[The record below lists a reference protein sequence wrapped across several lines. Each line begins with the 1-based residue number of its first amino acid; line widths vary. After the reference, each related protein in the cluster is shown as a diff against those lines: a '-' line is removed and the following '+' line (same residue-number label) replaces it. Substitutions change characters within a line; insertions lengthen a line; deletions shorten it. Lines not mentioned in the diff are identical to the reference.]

1 MAENI
6 NLIKQE
12 SGTSSCDKDMEMRL
26 IQDLLKRYKEA
37 YLSVPLDHNGAD
49 ELYKWQLITEC
60 EGKSELDIIQK
71 FKTKN
76 IVDVARV
83 NQVLTTL
90 SKDQPQQLANN
101 FALLT
106 NEDVPL
112 SDRLSDFKSAM
123 GELCGDKFNV
133 KANDERTASAFLA
146 CWNPNKYTFYKDE
159 IYQNYCNY
167 INAPAQKAG
176 NKYPHYLQLLE
187 SLVQTIRQDAELT
200 DKFATETDGLVQSDL
215 LIAQNILWQMKDMMK
230 KEKNNPNQN
239 PQNEYSMIPENIRQ
253 FTNIL
258 RLKKNI
264 ILQGAPGTGKTY
276 NTAALALAICGEQIP
291 EDHGEVMRR
300 YEELQKEGRIGFV
313 TFHQSMD
320 YEDFV
325 EGIKPK
331 TENGTVSYEVED
343 GIFKKICEEG
353 QSHLNRGSHF
363 IKEENRVSVSQAVHN
378 DIDEAINSFLK
389 DIPKEGI
396 YIPSVRNPSKLFL
409 VYKEGG
415 SLYVKGDGR
424 SYPIKMKSVR
434 AGEYD
439 YRHQSYEPAVGQYIR
454 EHYLNKSIS
463 QNVET
468 KTDSS
473 KVKYHLDDTDF
484 NNVYK
489 SVEEDIK
496 KQKIRVLPF
505 RRSMVPVKYEFR
517 NIYFGETRPKPINKD
532 NLKLYY
538 DYFLEKN
545 EFDISDYGRDE
556 FFTLI
561 SDLTNKQTNTVDYIN
576 YGAILQEML
585 KRAKQVVLLPSI
597 STEINEVLQDD
608 FSQQDEFAVT
618 EEETYCVEYNN
629 NYVLIIDEINRGNV
643 SKIFGEL
650 ITLLEAD
657 KRIGGDHPIRVTL
670 PYSKESFGVPSNL
683 YIIGTMNTTDRSVG
697 NIDYAVRR
705 RFAFATLKAKRELVE
720 QNSILEAATLFD
732 AVESFIK
739 KHKIDMDFEDLMVG
753 HSYFFAKDEYELEL
767 KWQYEILPLLN
778 EYIKDGIINAK
789 TIDNDI
795 IVEMFVEMCLSNSLI
810 LKDEDDSTSTDIEA
824 QIEEAEVLKTLFSPS
839 DEIHGV
845 TYYMQ
850 FTEIMQVLIDYTHN
864 NHLKPYNLQV
874 AMKKYGFLS
883 KSIKQRRFEMQ
894 PRKLYP
900 VKITQNNKWLYDR
913 CYEFM
918 DYNQLK
924 ANK

>member
-1 MAENI
+1 MAATI
-6 NLIKQE
+6 NLMSRE
-12 SGTSSCDKDMEMRL
+12 DGYSSCDVEISKEQWFELLQDSAIVGKAMDALLKFFRSSEHKSTCKGVTEEGSPQSANAMITAFAKRVGKKLNINVIGSDGKQTFWPIPMKEGRL
-26 IQDLLKRYKEA
+26 LSDGHYEWTLRDELVEAIRKWLILDLLKRYKEA

-76 IVDVARV
+76 IVDVPRV
-83 NQVLTTL
+83 NQVLTAL
-90 SKDQPQQLANN
+90 SKDQPQQLADN
-101 FALLT
+101 FALLM

-123 GELCGDKFNV
+123 AELCGDKFNM

-159 IYQNYCNY
+159 IYQNYCSY
-167 INAPAQKAG
+167 INEPAQKAG

-187 SLVQTIRQDAELT
+187 SLVQTIRQDAELL
-200 DKFATETDGLVQSDL
+200 DKFTTETDGMLQSDL

-396 YIPSVRNPSKLFL
+396 YIPSVRNPSKMFL

-424 SYPIKMKSVR
+424 SYPIRMKSVR

-454 EHYLNKSIS
+454 KHYLSI
-463 QNVET
+463 
-468 KTDSS
+468 TDSP
-473 KVKYHLDDTDF
+473 HI
-484 NNVYK
+484 
-489 SVEEDIK
+489 VEKTVWNE
-496 KQKIRVLPF
+496 
-505 RRSMVPVKYEFR
+505 
-517 NIYFGETRPKPINKD
+517 ETRSS
-532 NLKLYY
+532 
-538 DYFLEKN
+538 E
-545 EFDISDYGRDE
+545 
-556 FFTLI
+556 
-561 SDLTNKQTNTVDYIN
+561 
-576 YGAILQEML
+576 
-585 KRAKQVVLLPSI
+585 
-597 STEINEVLQDD
+597 
-608 FSQQDEFAVT
+608 
-618 EEETYCVEYNN
+618 

-778 EYIKDGIINAK
+778 EYIKDGIVNAK
-789 TIDNDI
+789 PINSDMTVADFVGIND
-795 IVEMFVEMCLSNSLI
+795 
-810 LKDEDDSTSTDIEA
+810 
-824 QIEEAEVLKTLFSPS
+824 
-839 DEIHGV
+839 
-845 TYYMQ
+845 
-850 FTEIMQVLIDYTHN
+850 
-864 NHLKPYNLQV
+864 
-874 AMKKYGFLS
+874 
-883 KSIKQRRFEMQ
+883 
-894 PRKLYP
+894 
-900 VKITQNNKWLYDR
+900 
-913 CYEFM
+913 
-918 DYNQLK
+918 
-924 ANK
+924 

>member
-1 MAENI
+1 MADNI

-12 SGTSSCDKDMEMRL
+12 NGTSSCDKDMEMRL

-123 GELCGDKFNV
+123 AELCGDKFNM

-159 IYQNYCNY
+159 IYQNYCSY
-167 INAPAQKAG
+167 INEPAQKAG

-276 NTAALALAICGEQIP
+276 NTAALALAICGEHIP
-291 EDHGEVMRR
+291 EGHGEVMLR

-343 GIFKKICEEG
+343 GIFKRICVEG
-353 QSHLNRGSHF
+353 QRHPNKESHKSISTQEFNDKYG
-363 IKEENRVSVSQAVHN
+363 
-378 DIDEAINSFLK
+378 DIDRAIDSFKK
-389 DIPKEGI
+389 DIPEEG
-396 YIPSVRNPSKLFL
+396 
-409 VYKEGG
+409 
-415 SLYVKGDGR
+415 LYVQSARSSSKFLIINKNDHLFAKVKGKEY
-424 SYPIKMKSVR
+424 SLNEKSIKTNK
-434 AGEYD
+434 YD
-439 YRHQSYEPAVGQYIR
+439 YAHHSYEPAVGKYIY
-454 EHYLNKSIS
+454 EHYSMPIS
-463 QNVET
+463 QNI
-468 KTDSS
+468 DI
-473 KVKYHLDDTDF
+473 DTDF
-484 NNVYK
+484 
-489 SVEEDIK
+489 ED
-496 KQKIRVLPF
+496 R
-505 RRSMVPVKYEFR
+505 
-517 NIYFGETRPKPINKD
+517 
-532 NLKLYY
+532 
-538 DYFLEKN
+538 
-545 EFDISDYGRDE
+545 
-556 FFTLI
+556 
-561 SDLTNKQTNTVDYIN
+561 
-576 YGAILQEML
+576 
-585 KRAKQVVLLPSI
+585 
-597 STEINEVLQDD
+597 LQD
-608 FSQQDEFAVT
+608 
-618 EEETYCVEYNN
+618 NH

-657 KRIGGDHPIRVTL
+657 KRIEGDHPIRVTL

-789 TIDNDI
+789 PINSDMTVADFVGIND
-795 IVEMFVEMCLSNSLI
+795 
-810 LKDEDDSTSTDIEA
+810 
-824 QIEEAEVLKTLFSPS
+824 
-839 DEIHGV
+839 
-845 TYYMQ
+845 
-850 FTEIMQVLIDYTHN
+850 
-864 NHLKPYNLQV
+864 
-874 AMKKYGFLS
+874 
-883 KSIKQRRFEMQ
+883 
-894 PRKLYP
+894 
-900 VKITQNNKWLYDR
+900 
-913 CYEFM
+913 
-918 DYNQLK
+918 
-924 ANK
+924 

>member
-6 NLIKQE
+6 YLIKQE
-12 SGTSSCDKDMEMRL
+12 NGTSSCDKDTEMRL

-90 SKDQPQQLANN
+90 SKDQPQQLADN
-101 FALLT
+101 FALLM

-291 EDHGEVMRR
+291 ENHGEVMLR

-331 TENGTVSYEVED
+331 TENGMVSYEVED
-343 GIFKKICEEG
+343 GIFKRICEEG
-353 QSHLNRGSHF
+353 QSHLNRESHF
-363 IKEENRVSVSQAVHN
+363 IKEENRVTVSQAVHS
-378 DIDEAINSFLK
+378 DIDEAINSFMK

-396 YIPSVRNPSKLFL
+396 YIPSVRNPSKMFL
-409 VYKEGG
+409 VYKEGEN
-415 SLYVKGDGR
+415 LYVKGDGR
-424 SYPIKMKSVR
+424 SYPLRMKSVR

-454 EHYLNKSIS
+454 KHYLSI
-463 QNVET
+463 
-468 KTDSS
+468 TDSP
-473 KVKYHLDDTDF
+473 HI
-484 NNVYK
+484 
-489 SVEEDIK
+489 VEKTVWNE
-496 KQKIRVLPF
+496 
-505 RRSMVPVKYEFR
+505 
-517 NIYFGETRPKPINKD
+517 ETRSS
-532 NLKLYY
+532 
-538 DYFLEKN
+538 E
-545 EFDISDYGRDE
+545 
-556 FFTLI
+556 
-561 SDLTNKQTNTVDYIN
+561 
-576 YGAILQEML
+576 
-585 KRAKQVVLLPSI
+585 
-597 STEINEVLQDD
+597 
-608 FSQQDEFAVT
+608 
-618 EEETYCVEYNN
+618 

-657 KRIGGDHPIRVTL
+657 KRIGGDHTIRVTL

-705 RFAFATLKAKRELVE
+705 RFAFATLKADRELVE
-720 QNSILEAATLFD
+720 QNSILEAVTLFD

-739 KHKIDMDFEDLMVG
+739 KHQIDMDFEDLMVG

-894 PRKLYP
+894 PRNLYP

-918 DYNQLK
+918 DYHQLK

>member
-1 MAENI
+1 MPRKLLTNRQRMMADNI

-12 SGTSSCDKDMEMRL
+12 NGTSSCDKDMEMRL

-60 EGKSELDIIQK
+60 KGKSELDIIQK

-331 TENGTVSYEVED
+331 TENGMVSYEVED

-396 YIPSVRNPSKLFL
+396 YIPSVRNPSKMFL

-424 SYPIKMKSVR
+424 SYPIRMKSVR

-454 EHYLNKSIS
+454 KHYLSI
-463 QNVET
+463 
-468 KTDSS
+468 TDSP
-473 KVKYHLDDTDF
+473 HI
-484 NNVYK
+484 
-489 SVEEDIK
+489 VEKTVWNE
-496 KQKIRVLPF
+496 
-505 RRSMVPVKYEFR
+505 
-517 NIYFGETRPKPINKD
+517 ETRS
-532 NLKLYY
+532 
-538 DYFLEKN
+538 N
-545 EFDISDYGRDE
+545 E
-556 FFTLI
+556 
-561 SDLTNKQTNTVDYIN
+561 
-576 YGAILQEML
+576 
-585 KRAKQVVLLPSI
+585 
-597 STEINEVLQDD
+597 
-608 FSQQDEFAVT
+608 
-618 EEETYCVEYNN
+618 

-789 TIDNDI
+789 PINSDMTVADFVGIND
-795 IVEMFVEMCLSNSLI
+795 
-810 LKDEDDSTSTDIEA
+810 
-824 QIEEAEVLKTLFSPS
+824 
-839 DEIHGV
+839 
-845 TYYMQ
+845 
-850 FTEIMQVLIDYTHN
+850 
-864 NHLKPYNLQV
+864 
-874 AMKKYGFLS
+874 
-883 KSIKQRRFEMQ
+883 
-894 PRKLYP
+894 
-900 VKITQNNKWLYDR
+900 
-913 CYEFM
+913 
-918 DYNQLK
+918 
-924 ANK
+924 

>member
-1 MAENI
+1 MAATI
-6 NLIKQE
+6 NLMSRE
-12 SGTSSCDKDMEMRL
+12 DGYSSCDVEISKEQWFELLQDSAIVGKAMDALLKFFRSSEHKSTCKGVTEEGSPQSANAMITAFAKRVGKKLNINVIGSDGKQTFWPIPMKEGRL
-26 IQDLLKRYKEA
+26 LSDGHYEWTLRDELVEAIRKWLILDLLKRYKEA

-76 IVDVARV
+76 IVDVPRV
-83 NQVLTTL
+83 NQVLTAL
-90 SKDQPQQLANN
+90 SKDQPQQLADN
-101 FALLT
+101 FALLM

-123 GELCGDKFNV
+123 AELCGDKFNM

-159 IYQNYCNY
+159 IYQNYCSY
-167 INAPAQKAG
+167 INEPAQKAG

-187 SLVQTIRQDAELT
+187 SLVQTIRQDAELL
-200 DKFATETDGLVQSDL
+200 DKFTTETDGMLQSDL

-363 IKEENRVSVSQAVHN
+363 IKEENRVSVSQVVHN

-396 YIPSVRNPSKLFL
+396 YIPSVRNPSKMFL

-424 SYPIKMKSVR
+424 SYPIRMKSVR

-454 EHYLNKSIS
+454 KHYLSI
-463 QNVET
+463 
-468 KTDSS
+468 TDSP
-473 KVKYHLDDTDF
+473 HI
-484 NNVYK
+484 
-489 SVEEDIK
+489 VEKTVWNE
-496 KQKIRVLPF
+496 
-505 RRSMVPVKYEFR
+505 
-517 NIYFGETRPKPINKD
+517 ETRSS
-532 NLKLYY
+532 
-538 DYFLEKN
+538 E
-545 EFDISDYGRDE
+545 
-556 FFTLI
+556 
-561 SDLTNKQTNTVDYIN
+561 
-576 YGAILQEML
+576 
-585 KRAKQVVLLPSI
+585 
-597 STEINEVLQDD
+597 
-608 FSQQDEFAVT
+608 
-618 EEETYCVEYNN
+618 

-657 KRIGGDHPIRVTL
+657 KRIGGDHPIRVTAL
-670 PYSKESFGVPSNL
+670 LERVVRGAVKLIHHRHYEHHRPQRGQYRLCCAPPVRVRHIEGRQE
-683 YIIGTMNTTDRSVG
+683 IGR
-697 NIDYAVRR
+697 A
-705 RFAFATLKAKRELVE
+705 
-720 QNSILEAATLFD
+720 
-732 AVESFIK
+732 
-739 KHKIDMDFEDLMVG
+739 
-753 HSYFFAKDEYELEL
+753 
-767 KWQYEILPLLN
+767 
-778 EYIKDGIINAK
+778 
-789 TIDNDI
+789 
-795 IVEMFVEMCLSNSLI
+795 
-810 LKDEDDSTSTDIEA
+810 
-824 QIEEAEVLKTLFSPS
+824 
-839 DEIHGV
+839 
-845 TYYMQ
+845 
-850 FTEIMQVLIDYTHN
+850 
-864 NHLKPYNLQV
+864 
-874 AMKKYGFLS
+874 
-883 KSIKQRRFEMQ
+883 
-894 PRKLYP
+894 KLY
-900 VKITQNNKWLYDR
+900 TR
-913 CYEFM
+913 SCYIV
-918 DYNQLK
+918 
-924 ANK
+924 

>member
-1 MAENI
+1 MPRKLLTNRQRMMADNI

-12 SGTSSCDKDMEMRL
+12 NGTSSCDKDMEMRL

-37 YLSVPLDHNGAD
+37 YLSVSLDHNGAD

-90 SKDQPQQLANN
+90 SKDQPQQLADN
-101 FALLT
+101 FALLM

-123 GELCGDKFNV
+123 AELCGDKFNM

-200 DKFATETDGLVQSDL
+200 DKFATETDGMLQSDL

-276 NTAALALAICGEQIP
+276 NTAALALAICGEHIP
-291 EDHGEVMRR
+291 EGHGEVMLR

-331 TENGTVSYEVED
+331 TENGMVSYEVED
-343 GIFKKICEEG
+343 GIFKLISNKAQTKQGSDILDCIDKYIHSIEG
-353 QSHLNRGSHF
+353 YANKKL
-363 IKEENRVSVSQAVHN
+363 
-378 DIDEAINSFLK
+378 
-389 DIPKEGI
+389 IPTITGR
-396 YIPSVRNPSKLFL
+396 S
-409 VYKEGG
+409 
-415 SLYVKGDGR
+415 SLYVWWNKGNSTLSTR
-424 SYPIKMKSVR
+424 SSISSSSKDPEYSPSPINIEKLKM
-434 AGEYD
+434 
-439 YRHQSYEPAVGQYIR
+439 QAVG
-454 EHYLNKSIS
+454 EGM
-463 QNVET
+463 E
-468 KTDSS
+468 
-473 KVKYHLDDTDF
+473 
-484 NNVYK
+484 NNWPTYAQA
-489 SVEEDIK
+489 I
-496 KQKIRVLPF
+496 
-505 RRSMVPVKYEFR
+505 
-517 NIYFGETRPKPINKD
+517 INAV
-532 NLKLYY
+532 
-538 DYFLEKN
+538 KN
-545 EFDISDYGRDE
+545 EYRNELEDSD
-556 FFTLI
+556 
-561 SDLTNKQTNTVDYIN
+561 
-576 YGAILQEML
+576 
-585 KRAKQVVLLPSI
+585 
-597 STEINEVLQDD
+597 ST
-608 FSQQDEFAVT
+608 T
-618 EEETYCVEYNN
+618 P
-629 NYVLIIDEINRGNV
+629 YVLIIDEINRGNV

-739 KHKIDMDFEDLMVG
+739 KHQIDMDFEDLMVG

-789 TIDNDI
+789 PISSDLTIAD
-795 IVEMFVEMCLSNSLI
+795 FVGEWHPAS
-810 LKDEDDSTSTDIEA
+810 A
-824 QIEEAEVLKTLFSPS
+824 Q
-839 DEIHGV
+839 
-845 TYYMQ
+845 
-850 FTEIMQVLIDYTHN
+850 
-864 NHLKPYNLQV
+864 
-874 AMKKYGFLS
+874 
-883 KSIKQRRFEMQ
+883 
-894 PRKLYP
+894 
-900 VKITQNNKWLYDR
+900 
-913 CYEFM
+913 
-918 DYNQLK
+918 
-924 ANK
+924 

>member
-1 MAENI
+1 MKEGRLLSDRHYEWTLRDELAEAI
-6 NLIKQE
+6 KEWLI
-12 SGTSSCDKDMEMRL
+12 L
-26 IQDLLKRYKEA
+26 DLLKRYKEA

-60 EGKSELDIIQK
+60 EGDSGLDIIQK

-76 IVDVARV
+76 IVDTARV

-90 SKDQPQQLANN
+90 SKDQPQQLADN
-101 FALLT
+101 FALLQ
-106 NEDVPL
+106 NEDIPL
-112 SDRLSDFKSAM
+112 SDRLSDFKRAM
-123 GELCGDKFNV
+123 AELCGDKFNM

-159 IYQNYCNY
+159 IYQNYCSY
-167 INAPAQKAG
+167 INETTQKAG

-187 SLVQTIRQDAELT
+187 SLVHAIQQDPELT
-200 DKFATETDGLVQSDL
+200 DKFASETDGLAQIDL
-215 LIAQNILWQMKDMMK
+215 LIAQNILWQMKDMM
-230 KEKNNPNQN
+230 EIERNNPNIN
-239 PQNEYSMIPENIRQ
+239 PQNEYNMIPEIIRQ
-253 FTNIL
+253 SSDIL

-396 YIPSVRNPSKLFL
+396 YIPSVRNPSKMFL

-424 SYPIKMKSVR
+424 SYPIRMKSVR

-454 EHYLNKSIS
+454 KHYLSI
-463 QNVET
+463 
-468 KTDSS
+468 TDSP
-473 KVKYHLDDTDF
+473 HI
-484 NNVYK
+484 
-489 SVEEDIK
+489 VEKTVWNE
-496 KQKIRVLPF
+496 
-505 RRSMVPVKYEFR
+505 
-517 NIYFGETRPKPINKD
+517 ETRSS
-532 NLKLYY
+532 
-538 DYFLEKN
+538 E
-545 EFDISDYGRDE
+545 
-556 FFTLI
+556 
-561 SDLTNKQTNTVDYIN
+561 
-576 YGAILQEML
+576 
-585 KRAKQVVLLPSI
+585 
-597 STEINEVLQDD
+597 
-608 FSQQDEFAVT
+608 
-618 EEETYCVEYNN
+618 

-705 RFAFATLKAKRELVE
+705 RFAFATLKADKELVK
-720 QNSILEAATLFD
+720 QNSISLAIELFE

-739 KHKIDMDFEDLMVG
+739 KHQIDMDFEDLMFG
-753 HSYFFAKDEYELEL
+753 HSYFFAKDVSELEL

-778 EYIKDGIINAK
+778 EYIKDGIVNAK
-789 TIDNDI
+789 I
-795 IVEMFVEMCLSNSLI
+795 IKSN
-810 LKDEDDSTSTDIEA
+810 
-824 QIEEAEVLKTLFSPS
+824 
-839 DEIHGV
+839 
-845 TYYMQ
+845 M
-850 FTEIMQVLIDYTHN
+850 
-864 NHLKPYNLQV
+864 
-874 AMKKYGFLS
+874 
-883 KSIKQRRFEMQ
+883 SIADFIGEWN
-894 PRKLYP
+894 P
-900 VKITQNNKWLYDR
+900 VIAK
-913 CYEFM
+913 
-918 DYNQLK
+918 
-924 ANK
+924 

>member
-1 MAENI
+1 MPRKLLTNRQRMMADNI

-12 SGTSSCDKDMEMRL
+12 NGTSSCDKDMEMRL

-60 EGKSELDIIQK
+60 KGKSELDIIQK

-276 NTAALALAICGEQIP
+276 NTAALALAICCEQIP
-291 EDHGEVMRR
+291 EDHGEVMCR

-331 TENGTVSYEVED
+331 TENGMVSYEVED
-343 GIFKKICEEG
+343 GIFKRICVEG
-353 QSHLNRGSHF
+353 LSHLNRESHF

-396 YIPSVRNPSKLFL
+396 YIPSVHNSSKMFL
-409 VYKEGG
+409 VSKKGET
-415 SLYVKGDGR
+415 LYIQGDGKP
-424 SYPIKMKSVR
+424 YPVNMKSVR
-434 AGEYD
+434 AEKYD
-439 YRHQSYEPAVGQYIR
+439 QPSYEPAVGQYIR
-454 EHYLNKSIS
+454 KHYLSI
-463 QNVET
+463 
-468 KTDSS
+468 TDSP
-473 KVKYHLDDTDF
+473 HI
-484 NNVYK
+484 
-489 SVEEDIK
+489 VEKTVWNE
-496 KQKIRVLPF
+496 
-505 RRSMVPVKYEFR
+505 
-517 NIYFGETRPKPINKD
+517 ETRSS
-532 NLKLYY
+532 
-538 DYFLEKN
+538 E
-545 EFDISDYGRDE
+545 
-556 FFTLI
+556 
-561 SDLTNKQTNTVDYIN
+561 
-576 YGAILQEML
+576 
-585 KRAKQVVLLPSI
+585 
-597 STEINEVLQDD
+597 
-608 FSQQDEFAVT
+608 
-618 EEETYCVEYNN
+618 

-789 TIDNDI
+789 PINSDMTVADFVGIND
-795 IVEMFVEMCLSNSLI
+795 
-810 LKDEDDSTSTDIEA
+810 
-824 QIEEAEVLKTLFSPS
+824 
-839 DEIHGV
+839 
-845 TYYMQ
+845 
-850 FTEIMQVLIDYTHN
+850 
-864 NHLKPYNLQV
+864 
-874 AMKKYGFLS
+874 
-883 KSIKQRRFEMQ
+883 
-894 PRKLYP
+894 
-900 VKITQNNKWLYDR
+900 
-913 CYEFM
+913 
-918 DYNQLK
+918 
-924 ANK
+924 

>member
-1 MAENI
+1 MAATI
-6 NLIKQE
+6 NLMSWE
-12 SGTSSCDKDMEMRL
+12 DGYSSCDVEISKEQWFELLQDSAIVGKAMDALLKFFRSSEHKSTCKGVTEEGSPQSANAMITAFAKRVGKKLNINVIGSDGKQTFWPIPMKEGRL
-26 IQDLLKRYKEA
+26 LSDGHYEWTLRDELVEAIRKWLILDLLKRYKEA

-76 IVDVARV
+76 IVDVPRV
-83 NQVLTTL
+83 NQVLTAL
-90 SKDQPQQLANN
+90 SKDQPQQLADN
-101 FALLT
+101 FALLM

-123 GELCGDKFNV
+123 AELCGDKFNM

-159 IYQNYCNY
+159 IYQYYCSY
-167 INAPAQKAG
+167 INEPTQKAG

-291 EDHGEVMRR
+291 DDHSEVMRR
-300 YEELQKEGRIGFV
+300 YEKLQKEGRIGFV

-331 TENGTVSYEVED
+331 TENGMVLYEVED
-343 GIFKKICEEG
+343 GIFKKICVEG
-353 QSHLNRGSHF
+353 LSHLNRESHF

-396 YIPSVRNPSKLFL
+396 YIPSVHNPSKMFL
-409 VYKEGG
+409 VSKKGET
-415 SLYVKGDGR
+415 LYIQGDGKP
-424 SYPIKMKSVR
+424 YPVNMKSVR
-434 AGEYD
+434 AEKYD
-439 YRHQSYEPAVGQYIR
+439 QPSYEPAVGQYIR
-454 EHYLNKSIS
+454 KHYLSI
-463 QNVET
+463 
-468 KTDSS
+468 TDSP
-473 KVKYHLDDTDF
+473 HI
-484 NNVYK
+484 
-489 SVEEDIK
+489 VEKTVWNE
-496 KQKIRVLPF
+496 
-505 RRSMVPVKYEFR
+505 EAR
-517 NIYFGETRPKPINKD
+517 NSE
-532 NLKLYY
+532 
-538 DYFLEKN
+538 
-545 EFDISDYGRDE
+545 
-556 FFTLI
+556 
-561 SDLTNKQTNTVDYIN
+561 
-576 YGAILQEML
+576 
-585 KRAKQVVLLPSI
+585 
-597 STEINEVLQDD
+597 
-608 FSQQDEFAVT
+608 
-618 EEETYCVEYNN
+618 

-894 PRKLYP
+894 PRNLYP

-918 DYNQLK
+918 DYHQLK

>member
-1 MAENI
+1 LPRKLLTNRQRMMADNI

-12 SGTSSCDKDMEMRL
+12 NGTSSCDKDMEMRL

-60 EGKSELDIIQK
+60 KGKSELDIIQK

-276 NTAALALAICGEQIP
+276 NTAALALAICCEQIP
-291 EDHGEVMRR
+291 EDHGEVMCR

-363 IKEENRVSVSQAVHN
+363 IKEENRVSVSQAAHN

-396 YIPSVRNPSKLFL
+396 YIPSVRNPSKMFL

-424 SYPIKMKSVR
+424 SYPIRMKSVR

-454 EHYLNKSIS
+454 KHYLSI
-463 QNVET
+463 
-468 KTDSS
+468 TDSP
-473 KVKYHLDDTDF
+473 HI
-484 NNVYK
+484 
-489 SVEEDIK
+489 VEKTVWNE
-496 KQKIRVLPF
+496 
-505 RRSMVPVKYEFR
+505 
-517 NIYFGETRPKPINKD
+517 ETRSS
-532 NLKLYY
+532 
-538 DYFLEKN
+538 E
-545 EFDISDYGRDE
+545 
-556 FFTLI
+556 
-561 SDLTNKQTNTVDYIN
+561 
-576 YGAILQEML
+576 
-585 KRAKQVVLLPSI
+585 
-597 STEINEVLQDD
+597 
-608 FSQQDEFAVT
+608 
-618 EEETYCVEYNN
+618 

-778 EYIKDGIINAK
+778 EYIKDGIVNAK
-789 TIDNDI
+789 PINLDMTVADFVGIND
-795 IVEMFVEMCLSNSLI
+795 
-810 LKDEDDSTSTDIEA
+810 
-824 QIEEAEVLKTLFSPS
+824 
-839 DEIHGV
+839 
-845 TYYMQ
+845 
-850 FTEIMQVLIDYTHN
+850 
-864 NHLKPYNLQV
+864 
-874 AMKKYGFLS
+874 
-883 KSIKQRRFEMQ
+883 
-894 PRKLYP
+894 
-900 VKITQNNKWLYDR
+900 
-913 CYEFM
+913 
-918 DYNQLK
+918 
-924 ANK
+924 

>member
-1 MAENI
+1 
-6 NLIKQE
+6 
-12 SGTSSCDKDMEMRL
+12 MRL

-83 NQVLTTL
+83 NQVLTAL

-159 IYQNYCNY
+159 IYQNYCSY
-167 INAPAQKAG
+167 INEPAQKAG

-200 DKFATETDGLVQSDL
+200 DKFATETDGMLQSDL

-230 KEKNNPNQN
+230 KEENNPNIN
-239 PQNEYSMIPENIRQ
+239 PQNEYNMIPENIRQ

-291 EDHGEVMRR
+291 EDHEEVISR

-325 EGIKPK
+325 EGIKPISVNGNISYRV
-331 TENGTVSYEVED
+331 EN
-343 GIFKKICEEG
+343 GIFKIICEKG
-353 QSHLNRGSHF
+353 QCHSNKESHF
-363 IKEENRVSVSQAVHN
+363 FKEENRVIVSQAVHS
-378 DIDEAINSFLK
+378 DIDEAINSFMR

-396 YIPSVRNPSKLFL
+396 YIPSARNSSKMFL
-409 VYKEGG
+409 VYKDGG
-415 SLYVKGDGR
+415 KLFAKGDGR
-424 SYPIKMKSVR
+424 SYQVSMKSVR
-434 AGEYD
+434 SGD
-439 YRHQSYEPAVGQYIR
+439 YALEHQSYEPAVGQYIR
-454 EHYLNKSIS
+454 EHYLNKPIS
-463 QNVET
+463 QSVET
-468 KTDSS
+468 KNDE
-473 KVKYHLDDTDF
+473 
-484 NNVYK
+484 N
-489 SVEEDIK
+489 
-496 KQKIRVLPF
+496 
-505 RRSMVPVKYEFR
+505 
-517 NIYFGETRPKPINKD
+517 ETRD
-532 NLKLYY
+532 NH
-538 DYFLEKN
+538 
-545 EFDISDYGRDE
+545 
-556 FFTLI
+556 
-561 SDLTNKQTNTVDYIN
+561 
-576 YGAILQEML
+576 
-585 KRAKQVVLLPSI
+585 
-597 STEINEVLQDD
+597 
-608 FSQQDEFAVT
+608 
-618 EEETYCVEYNN
+618 

-657 KRIGGDHPIRVTL
+657 KRIGGDHPIKVTL

-705 RFAFATLKAKRELVE
+705 RFAFATLKADKELVK
-720 QNSILEAATLFD
+720 QNSISPAIELFE
-732 AVESFIK
+732 AVELFIK
-739 KHKIDMDFEDLMVG
+739 KHQIDMEFEDLMVG

-778 EYIKDGIINAK
+778 EYIKDGIVNAK
-789 TIDNDI
+789 PIGSDMTIAD
-795 IVEMFVEMCLSNSLI
+795 FVGEWYPTL
-810 LKDEDDSTSTDIEA
+810 
-824 QIEEAEVLKTLFSPS
+824 AE
-839 DEIHGV
+839 
-845 TYYMQ
+845 
-850 FTEIMQVLIDYTHN
+850 
-864 NHLKPYNLQV
+864 
-874 AMKKYGFLS
+874 
-883 KSIKQRRFEMQ
+883 
-894 PRKLYP
+894 
-900 VKITQNNKWLYDR
+900 
-913 CYEFM
+913 
-918 DYNQLK
+918 
-924 ANK
+924 

>member
-1 MAENI
+1 
-6 NLIKQE
+6 
-12 SGTSSCDKDMEMRL
+12 
-26 IQDLLKRYKEA
+26 
-37 YLSVPLDHNGAD
+37 
-49 ELYKWQLITEC
+49 
-60 EGKSELDIIQK
+60 
-71 FKTKN
+71 
-76 IVDVARV
+76 
-83 NQVLTTL
+83 
-90 SKDQPQQLANN
+90 
-101 FALLT
+101 
-106 NEDVPL
+106 
-112 SDRLSDFKSAM
+112 
-123 GELCGDKFNV
+123 
-133 KANDERTASAFLA
+133 
-146 CWNPNKYTFYKDE
+146 
-159 IYQNYCNY
+159 
-167 INAPAQKAG
+167 
-176 NKYPHYLQLLE
+176 
-187 SLVQTIRQDAELT
+187 
-200 DKFATETDGLVQSDL
+200 
-215 LIAQNILWQMKDMMK
+215 
-230 KEKNNPNQN
+230 
-239 PQNEYSMIPENIRQ
+239 
-253 FTNIL
+253 
-258 RLKKNI
+258 
-264 ILQGAPGTGKTY
+264 
-276 NTAALALAICGEQIP
+276 
-291 EDHGEVMRR
+291 
-300 YEELQKEGRIGFV
+300 
-313 TFHQSMD
+313 MD

-363 IKEENRVSVSQAVHN
+363 IKEENRVSVSQVVHN

-396 YIPSVRNPSKLFL
+396 YIPSVRNPSKMFL

-424 SYPIKMKSVR
+424 SYPIRMKSVR
-434 AGEYD
+434 EGEYD

-473 KVKYHLDDTDF
+473 KVKYNLDDTDF

-608 FSQQDEFAVT
+608 FSQQDELAVT

-705 RFAFATLKAKRELVE
+705 RFAFATLKADWKLVE
-720 QNSILEAATLFD
+720 QNSILEAVTLFD

-739 KHKIDMDFEDLMVG
+739 KHQIDMDFEDLMVG
-753 HSYFFAKDEYELEL
+753 HSYFFAKGESELEL

-789 TIDNDI
+789 PINSDMTVADFVGIND
-795 IVEMFVEMCLSNSLI
+795 
-810 LKDEDDSTSTDIEA
+810 
-824 QIEEAEVLKTLFSPS
+824 
-839 DEIHGV
+839 
-845 TYYMQ
+845 
-850 FTEIMQVLIDYTHN
+850 
-864 NHLKPYNLQV
+864 
-874 AMKKYGFLS
+874 
-883 KSIKQRRFEMQ
+883 
-894 PRKLYP
+894 
-900 VKITQNNKWLYDR
+900 
-913 CYEFM
+913 
-918 DYNQLK
+918 
-924 ANK
+924 

>member
-1 MAENI
+1 MAATI
-6 NLIKQE
+6 NLMSRE
-12 SGTSSCDKDMEMRL
+12 DGYSSCDVGISKEQWFELLQDSVIVGKAMDALLKFFRSPEHKSTCKGVTKEGSPQSANAVITAFAKRVGKKLNINVIGSDGKQTFWPIPMKEGRLLSDGHYEWTLRDELAEAIKDWL
-26 IQDLLKRYKEA
+26 ILDLLKRYKEA

-76 IVDVARV
+76 IVDIARV

-291 EDHGEVMRR
+291 EGHGEVMRR

-331 TENGTVSYEVED
+331 TENGMVSYEVED
-343 GIFKKICEEG
+343 GIFKVISAKARDNFEDSQKTVEILQKQKDIQERMIDFLSDSQENTTE
-353 QSHLNRGSHF
+353 LKTKTGSKF
-363 IKEENRVSVSQAVHN
+363 IIKEVTDKNIIIQIPENQVASQITLRMAELRELLENDVELHKVS
-378 DIDEAINSFLK
+378 DIKAYFHRQFNTQQDSYTFILVNEIRKIKAK
-389 DIPKEGI
+389 PVVIPKTE
-396 YIPSVRNPSKLFL
+396 
-409 VYKEGG
+409 
-415 SLYVKGDGR
+415 
-424 SYPIKMKSVR
+424 
-434 AGEYD
+434 
-439 YRHQSYEPAVGQYIR
+439 
-454 EHYLNKSIS
+454 
-463 QNVET
+463 
-468 KTDSS
+468 
-473 KVKYHLDDTDF
+473 
-484 NNVYK
+484 
-489 SVEEDIK
+489 
-496 KQKIRVLPF
+496 
-505 RRSMVPVKYEFR
+505 
-517 NIYFGETRPKPINKD
+517 
-532 NLKLYY
+532 
-538 DYFLEKN
+538 
-545 EFDISDYGRDE
+545 
-556 FFTLI
+556 
-561 SDLTNKQTNTVDYIN
+561 
-576 YGAILQEML
+576 
-585 KRAKQVVLLPSI
+585 LLS
-597 STEINEVLQDD
+597 
-608 FSQQDEFAVT
+608 
-618 EEETYCVEYNN
+618 
-629 NYVLIIDEINRGNV
+629 YVLIIDEINRGNV

-705 RFAFATLKAKRELVE
+705 RFAFATLKADKELVVN
-720 QNSILEAATLFD
+720 NSIPLAVELFE

-739 KHKIDMDFEDLMVG
+739 RHQIDMDFEDLMVG
-753 HSYFFAKDEYELEL
+753 HSYFFAKDENELEL

-778 EYIKDGIINAK
+778 EYIKDGIINTKPISSDK
-789 TIDNDI
+789 TIAN
-795 IVEMFVEMCLSNSLI
+795 FVGEWHPAL
-810 LKDEDDSTSTDIEA
+810 
-824 QIEEAEVLKTLFSPS
+824 AE
-839 DEIHGV
+839 
-845 TYYMQ
+845 
-850 FTEIMQVLIDYTHN
+850 
-864 NHLKPYNLQV
+864 
-874 AMKKYGFLS
+874 
-883 KSIKQRRFEMQ
+883 
-894 PRKLYP
+894 
-900 VKITQNNKWLYDR
+900 
-913 CYEFM
+913 
-918 DYNQLK
+918 
-924 ANK
+924 

>member
-1 MAENI
+1 MAATI
-6 NLIKQE
+6 NLMSRE
-12 SGTSSCDKDMEMRL
+12 DGYSSCDVEISKEQWFELLQDSAIVGKAMDALLKFFRSSEHKSTCKGVTEEGSPQSANAMITAFAKRVGKKLNINVIGSDGKQTFWPIPMKEGRL
-26 IQDLLKRYKEA
+26 LSDGHYEWTLRDELVEAIRKWLILDLLKRYKEA

-83 NQVLTTL
+83 NQVLTAL
-90 SKDQPQQLANN
+90 SKDQPQQLADN
-101 FALLT
+101 FALLM

-123 GELCGDKFNV
+123 AELCGDKFNM

-159 IYQNYCNY
+159 IYQNYCSY
-167 INAPAQKAG
+167 INEPAQKAG

-187 SLVQTIRQDAELT
+187 SLVQTIRQDAELL
-200 DKFATETDGLVQSDL
+200 DKFTTETDGMLQSDL

-363 IKEENRVSVSQAVHN
+363 IKEENRVSVSQVVHN

-396 YIPSVRNPSKLFL
+396 YIPSVRNPSKMFL

-424 SYPIKMKSVR
+424 SYPIRMKSVR

-454 EHYLNKSIS
+454 KHYLSI
-463 QNVET
+463 
-468 KTDSS
+468 TDSP
-473 KVKYHLDDTDF
+473 HI
-484 NNVYK
+484 
-489 SVEEDIK
+489 VEKTVWNE
-496 KQKIRVLPF
+496 
-505 RRSMVPVKYEFR
+505 
-517 NIYFGETRPKPINKD
+517 ETRSS
-532 NLKLYY
+532 
-538 DYFLEKN
+538 E
-545 EFDISDYGRDE
+545 
-556 FFTLI
+556 
-561 SDLTNKQTNTVDYIN
+561 
-576 YGAILQEML
+576 
-585 KRAKQVVLLPSI
+585 
-597 STEINEVLQDD
+597 
-608 FSQQDEFAVT
+608 
-618 EEETYCVEYNN
+618 

-778 EYIKDGIINAK
+778 EYIKDGIVNAK
-789 TIDNDI
+789 PINSDMTVADFVGIND
-795 IVEMFVEMCLSNSLI
+795 
-810 LKDEDDSTSTDIEA
+810 
-824 QIEEAEVLKTLFSPS
+824 
-839 DEIHGV
+839 
-845 TYYMQ
+845 
-850 FTEIMQVLIDYTHN
+850 
-864 NHLKPYNLQV
+864 
-874 AMKKYGFLS
+874 
-883 KSIKQRRFEMQ
+883 
-894 PRKLYP
+894 
-900 VKITQNNKWLYDR
+900 
-913 CYEFM
+913 
-918 DYNQLK
+918 
-924 ANK
+924 

>member
-1 MAENI
+1 
-6 NLIKQE
+6 
-12 SGTSSCDKDMEMRL
+12 MEMRL

-37 YLSVPLDHNGAD
+37 YLSVSLDHNGAD

-363 IKEENRVSVSQAVHN
+363 IKEENRVSVSQVVHN

-396 YIPSVRNPSKLFL
+396 YIPSVRNPSKMFL

-424 SYPIKMKSVR
+424 SYPIRMKSVR

-454 EHYLNKSIS
+454 NHYLSI
-463 QNVET
+463 
-468 KTDSS
+468 TDSP
-473 KVKYHLDDTDF
+473 HI
-484 NNVYK
+484 
-489 SVEEDIK
+489 VEKTVWNE
-496 KQKIRVLPF
+496 
-505 RRSMVPVKYEFR
+505 
-517 NIYFGETRPKPINKD
+517 ETRSS
-532 NLKLYY
+532 
-538 DYFLEKN
+538 E
-545 EFDISDYGRDE
+545 
-556 FFTLI
+556 
-561 SDLTNKQTNTVDYIN
+561 
-576 YGAILQEML
+576 
-585 KRAKQVVLLPSI
+585 
-597 STEINEVLQDD
+597 
-608 FSQQDEFAVT
+608 
-618 EEETYCVEYNN
+618 

-778 EYIKDGIINAK
+778 EYIKDGIVNAK
-789 TIDNDI
+789 PINSDMTVADFVGIND
-795 IVEMFVEMCLSNSLI
+795 
-810 LKDEDDSTSTDIEA
+810 
-824 QIEEAEVLKTLFSPS
+824 
-839 DEIHGV
+839 
-845 TYYMQ
+845 
-850 FTEIMQVLIDYTHN
+850 
-864 NHLKPYNLQV
+864 
-874 AMKKYGFLS
+874 
-883 KSIKQRRFEMQ
+883 
-894 PRKLYP
+894 
-900 VKITQNNKWLYDR
+900 
-913 CYEFM
+913 
-918 DYNQLK
+918 
-924 ANK
+924 